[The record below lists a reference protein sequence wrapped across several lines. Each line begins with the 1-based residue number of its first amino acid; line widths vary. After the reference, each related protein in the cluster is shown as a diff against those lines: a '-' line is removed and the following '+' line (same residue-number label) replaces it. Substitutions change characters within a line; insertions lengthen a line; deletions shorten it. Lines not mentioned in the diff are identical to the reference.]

1 MKHTETIRA
10 WLPLIAALTVL
21 GAMLCHSDAAMDGA
35 RSGLAICANLIVP
48 SLFPFFVLSFLLNR
62 LGLPSYL
69 GRVVEPAM
77 KTLFGVSGA
86 GASAF
91 LIGITGGYP
100 LGAACIADLRRQ
112 GEISEEDGNRLLPF
126 CNNSGPA
133 FIIGAAGVGIF
144 HSGAVGLSLYFVHVL
159 SALITGLFL
168 SGKRCTDRTSPR
180 FCIGS
185 VSLSRALPEAIRS
198 AVRQIL
204 TVCGFVV
211 TFSTLTYLLDDMGVF
226 SAIYGHIAAFTGYE
240 LRLTRAFL
248 TGILELGCG
257 VGALAGAAVTPVN
270 LAVCAFLIGFGGIS
284 VAMQTAAVLDGT
296 NIKVSRHLVG
306 RLLNGSISAFLIY
319 TLGSA
324 VL

>member
-1 MKHTETIRA
+1 MKQTETIRA
-10 WLPLIAALTVL
+10 WLPLIAVLTVL
-21 GAMLCHSDAAMDGA
+21 GAMLCHSDAAMEGA
-35 RSGLAICANLIVP
+35 KAGLGVCADMIVP
-48 SLFPFFVLSFLLNR
+48 SLFPFFVFSFLLNG
-62 LGLPSYL
+62 LGLSAYL
-69 GRVVEPAM
+69 GRVLEPVM

-91 LIGITGGYP
+91 VIGVTGGYP
-100 LGAACIADLRRQ
+100 LGASCIADLKRR
-112 GEISEEDGNRLLPF
+112 GDITEADGHRLLTF

-144 HSGAVGLSLYFVHVL
+144 RSGAVGLALYGVHVL
-159 SALITGLFL
+159 AALITGLFL
-168 SGKRCTDRTSPR
+168 SGKRCTDRSSPQV
-180 FCIGS
+180 CIES

-226 SAIYGHIAAFTGYE
+226 SAIYGRIAAFTGYE